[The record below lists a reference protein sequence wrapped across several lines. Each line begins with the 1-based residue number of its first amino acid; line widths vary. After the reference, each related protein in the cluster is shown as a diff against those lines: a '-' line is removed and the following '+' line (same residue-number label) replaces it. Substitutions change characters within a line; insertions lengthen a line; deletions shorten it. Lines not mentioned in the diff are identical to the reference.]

1 MFMVGY
7 VTVSFDLYFIDTLL
21 DATKRNFSFQIGSIF
36 KVSFLSIVATTLKP
50 VRIVIAILIII
61 WEICTYFF

>member
-1 MFMVGY
+1 MVGY

-21 DATKRNFSFQIGSIF
+21 DATKRKIGSIF

-50 VRIVIAILIII
+50 IRIVIAILIII